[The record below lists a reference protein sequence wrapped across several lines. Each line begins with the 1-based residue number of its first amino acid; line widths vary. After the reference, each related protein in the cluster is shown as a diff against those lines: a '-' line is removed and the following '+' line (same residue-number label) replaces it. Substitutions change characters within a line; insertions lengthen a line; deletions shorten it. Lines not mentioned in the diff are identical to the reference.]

1 MPVLLTTAYFPP
13 VSYFAAMAFEMGGL
27 QNIKG
32 GDRSE
37 ILSSPLIPSAVY
49 IEACEN
55 FQKQSYR
62 TRCRI
67 YAADGVQ
74 DLSVPVIHE
83 GSGHAM
89 PIASVK
95 VDYSKDWLLRHKRAI
110 VSAYRTSA
118 YFDYYEDELFAILD
132 SRPQTLLE
140 LNTEIL
146 KFFVRKTGLAVDLR
160 MTEDYSPDGIVSGET
175 FCRPSGDTSDSICN
189 GLSGKISDSIS
200 DGLCDNVPGG
210 MSGSVSCRDL
220 RSSIHPK
227 RPDTLLADMGLEK
240 PYFQVFSPK
249 YGFKSN
255 LSIMDLL
262 FNEGPDSILY
272 LYSVS

>member
-13 VSYFAAMAFEMGGL
+13 VSYFAAMASEMRGL

-146 KFFVRKTGLAVDLR
+146 KFFIRKTGLAVDLR
-160 MTEDYSPDGIVSGET
+160 MTEDYSPDGIVSGESS
-175 FCRPSGDTSDSICN
+175 CILSGDAPDCIPH
-189 GLSGKISDSIS
+189 GLAHDASGRIS
-200 DGLCDNVPGG
+200 GN
-210 MSGSVSCRDL
+210 VSCRDL

-272 LYSVS
+272 LYPVS